1 MSGPASDLRR
11 FLRVIQRYGI
21 LVGITAAVSLLAGA
35 ATAVLRPPM
44 LTSTA
49 LVALQEPASVQ
60 QSANNN
66 TTAGGTDTFTATQK
80 VVAGSYPVLLDALP
94 HVRPAMSFDELR
106 HNVQVGSPSS
116 DIISVNAKG
125 KNAADA
131 EATANAVAN
140 SYIGYVSS
148 SRSPVGRVEAQ
159 MLESATIATGRPLPA
174 SLLIT
179 GGFGA
184 LCGAIVGATVAL
196 AFGWADRRLRIP
208 GTRLADPTRIQA

>member
-66 TTAGGTDTFTATQK
+66 TTAGGTDTFTVTQK

-94 HVRPAMSFDELR
+94 HVRPAMSFDQLR
-106 HNVQVGSPSS
+106 HNVQVGSPSP

-125 KNAADA
+125 KNAAEA

-140 SYIGYVSS
+140 SYISYVSS
-148 SRSPVGRVEAQ
+148 SRSAVGRIQAQ
-159 MLESATIATGRPLPA
+159 LLESASSATGPA
-174 SLLIT
+174 PIERTIVYVLL
-179 GGFGA
+179 GGLAGA
-184 LCGAIVGATVAL
+184 LTGVIAAVVS
-196 AFGWADRRLRIP
+196 RRLGP
-208 GTRLADPTRIQA
+208 

>member
-66 TTAGGTDTFTATQK
+66 TTGGGTDTFTATQE
-80 VVAGSYPVLLDALP
+80 VVAGSYPVLVDALP
-94 HVRPAMSFDELR
+94 HVRPAMSFDQLR
-106 HNVQVGSPSS
+106 HNVQVGSPSP

-125 KNAADA
+125 KNAAEA

-140 SYIGYVSS
+140 SYISYVSS
-148 SRSPVGRVEAQ
+148 SRSAVGRIQAQ
-159 MLESATIATGRPLPA
+159 LLESASSATGPA
-174 SLLIT
+174 PIERTIVYVLL
-179 GGFGA
+179 GGLAGA
-184 LCGAIVGATVAL
+184 LTGVIAAVVS
-196 AFGWADRRLRIP
+196 RRLGP
-208 GTRLADPTRIQA
+208 

>member
-1 MSGPASDLRR
+1 MSDKALDLRTSTQIVR
-11 FLRVIQRYGI
+11 RHKFLVGFVVVLGI
-21 LVGITAAVSLLAGA
+21 LGGA
-35 ATAVLRPPM
+35 AYAVLRPPM

-131 EATANAVAN
+131 EATANAVAD
-140 SYIGYVSS
+140 SYMGYVSS

-184 LCGAIVGATVAL
+184 LCGAIVGAAVAL
-196 AFGWADRRLRIP
+196 AFGWADRRFRIS
-208 GTRLADPTRIQA
+208 R

>member
-1 MSGPASDLRR
+1 MSDRALDLRTSTQIVR
-11 FLRVIQRYGI
+11 RHKFLVGFVVVLGI
-21 LVGITAAVSLLAGA
+21 LGGA
-35 ATAVLRPPM
+35 AYAVLKPPM

-80 VVAGSYPVLLDALP
+80 VVAGSYPVLVDALP
-94 HVRPAMSFDELR
+94 HVRPAMSFDQLR

-140 SYIGYVSS
+140 SYISYVSS
-148 SRSPVGRVEAQ
+148 SRSAVGRIQAQ
-159 MLESATIATGRPLPA
+159 LLESASSATGPA
-174 SLLIT
+174 PIERTIVYVLL
-179 GGFGA
+179 GGLAGA
-184 LCGAIVGATVAL
+184 LTGVIAAVVS
-196 AFGWADRRLRIP
+196 RRLGP
-208 GTRLADPTRIQA
+208 